1 MTAQQLSIILSSL
14 DTQEIVL
21 YINNKEY
28 NIAGVELKV
37 IDQNSKV
44 YIKAEERKE
53 HNGEN

>member
-37 IDQNSKV
+37 VDQNSKV
-44 YIKAEERKE
+44 YIKAEGREE
-53 HNGEN
+53 YNG